1 MRSVHAGALPAAVRA
16 RFGALALR
24 PTRALAERVAVAR
37 TPLPE
42 IYAFH
47 PERIVLVEAPDSAL
61 ATSALVS
68 LANDALV
75 DWAERNVAR
84 RVTLA
89 GQGGAA
95 SPEPALAARLDTL
108 ANDPYL
114 RDGRQY
120 GLWNFGPGG
129 FFGGIE
135 RADVHALEAWRV
147 TVGDNAIKLA
157 VADTGID
164 PDQPAPGSRSRLARR
179 R

>member
-1 MRSVHAGALPAAVRA
+1 
-16 RFGALALR
+16 
-24 PTRALAERVAVAR
+24 
-37 TPLPE
+37 
-42 IYAFH
+42 
-47 PERIVLVEAPDSAL
+47 PERSVLVEAPDSAL
-61 ATSALVS
+61 ATSAVVS

-95 SPEPALAARLDTL
+95 SPGPALAARLDTL

-164 PDQPAPGSRSRLARR
+164 PDQPELGGLMPDGSPRITDAIDVSGDSIGTTSDLYGHGTPVTGVMA
-179 R
+179 